1 MTKAILTLILQCR
14 NANFV
19 QIAEYYPKGPGLIT
33 LLGLTEQINRFC
45 CACEHIYNSF
55 GQVTDDNKK
64 GTGFS
69 ARPFCIL
76 SSKLTCA

>member
-1 MTKAILTLILQCR
+1 MTKPILTLILQCR

-19 QIAEYYPKGPGLIT
+19 QIEEYYPKGSGLT
-33 LLGLTEQINRFC
+33 ALLGFTRPINRFC
-45 CACEHIYNSF
+45 RSYEYVYHSF
-55 GQVTDDNKK
+55 GQVINDNKK

-76 SSKLTCA
+76 SSKLTCG